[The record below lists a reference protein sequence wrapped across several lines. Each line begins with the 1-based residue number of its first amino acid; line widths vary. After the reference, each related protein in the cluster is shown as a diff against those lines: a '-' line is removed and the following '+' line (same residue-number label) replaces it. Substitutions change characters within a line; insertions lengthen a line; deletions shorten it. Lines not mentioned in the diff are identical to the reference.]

1 MENNFT
7 TQSQSH
13 QKLEMF
19 PGQEQEAPDDGL
31 STDEKIQ
38 LRELCVLIVI
48 SEFLETERKTA
59 YAQPDLKDHE
69 G

>member
-1 MENNFT
+1 MESNFT
-7 TQSQSH
+7 NETQSH
-13 QKLEMF
+13 QRLEMF

-31 STDEKIQ
+31 SADEKIQ
-38 LRELCVLIVI
+38 LRELCVPIVI
-48 SEFLETERKTA
+48 SEFLESERKTA

>member
-7 TQSQSH
+7 SEPQSH
-13 QKLEMF
+13 QRLEMF
-19 PGQEQEAPDDGL
+19 PGEEQEAPDDGL
-31 STDEKIQ
+31 SADEKNQ

-69 G
+69 S